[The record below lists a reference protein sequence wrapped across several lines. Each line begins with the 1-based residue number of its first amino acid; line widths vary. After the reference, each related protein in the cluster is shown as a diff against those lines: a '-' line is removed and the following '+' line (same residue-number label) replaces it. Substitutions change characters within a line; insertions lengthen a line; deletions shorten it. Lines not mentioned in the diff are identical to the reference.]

1 MNTTIHLPPPSH
13 LEFASPSSETLIAE
27 NTAAAAASA
36 VGSLVRALAAD
47 RSPAPAPA
55 PAPVPTLRAGGPPVD
70 EVLRTLLRP
79 LVKEWLDSQL
89 PDLVERQ
96 VRGEV
101 RRIVSQAA

>member
-55 PAPVPTLRAGGPPVD
+55 PVPTLCAGGPPVD
-70 EVLRTLLRP
+70 EVLRALLRP